1 MDKLRYIAL
10 GLALALAVYFG
21 YSYYGVKASVM
32 PCEASNTG
40 DLTVTNKTRQ
50 PVKVYVDGS
59 YKGLANT
66 NESVY
71 VMNLSASV
79 HTVKTVQAEG
89 YLLSP
94 DVTSSSVD
102 IIRCN
107 DKTIEVIR

>member
-1 MDKLRYIAL
+1 MNKLQYA
-10 GLALALAVYFG
+10 GLLLAVLLLGAFAYNY
-21 YSYYGVKASVM
+21 YSIKTAVM
-32 PCEASNTG
+32 PCEATNTG
-40 DLTVTNKTRQ
+40 SLTITNKTRQ
-50 PVKVYVDGS
+50 PVKVYVDGN

-71 VMNLSASV
+71 VFSLSASV

-89 YLLSP
+89 CLLSP

-102 IIRCN
+102 IIRCK